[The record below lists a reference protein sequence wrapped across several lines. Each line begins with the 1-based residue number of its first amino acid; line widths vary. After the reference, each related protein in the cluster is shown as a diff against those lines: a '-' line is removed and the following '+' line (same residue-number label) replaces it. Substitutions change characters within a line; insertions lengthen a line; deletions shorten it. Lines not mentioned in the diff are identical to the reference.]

1 MNLGKL
7 SLKKNDHNI
16 EKEYDKRNRMDMS
29 DNKECY
35 ERGQTDRYD
44 GERVTN
50 YIEFLKLVIWFAEK
64 YRQH

>member
-1 MNLGKL
+1 
-7 SLKKNDHNI
+7 
-16 EKEYDKRNRMDMS
+16 MDMS